1 MLFSVDLVLERF
13 GGLEYG
19 SVAGRDINS
28 RTVSRV
34 AALTRVTVLAG
45 EGAEASQGNGI
56 MGCQG
61 IHDRVEHAVHNSS
74 NILLDSSFSAA
85 TFLISSVLFILII
98 SFIKMLGLSSYI
110 LSDGCASCHAEVW

>member
-13 GGLEYG
+13 GGPEYG
-19 SVAGRDINS
+19 GVAGRDVDS
-28 RTVSRV
+28 RAVGRV
-34 AALTRVTVLAG
+34 AALMRVTVLAG

-74 NILLDSSFSAA
+74 NILLGQ
-85 TFLISSVLFILII
+85 FILII

-110 LSDGCASCHAEVW
+110 LSDGCASRHAEVW

>member
-19 SVAGRDINS
+19 SVACRDINS

-74 NILLDSSFSAA
+74 SILLGQ
-85 TFLISSVLFILII
+85 FI
-98 SFIKMLGLSSYI
+98 LSSYFFNQFG
-110 LSDGCASCHAEVW
+110 LVPSHNLLHKNVGAYLLYTF